1 MLLFWKCRILA
12 PRASAPPSV
21 CPSMRSRIRWC
32 VEFSVTEQN
41 RVEKPLIVIV
51 HVQQNQLCRNRNNRT
66 SSMNTRDGIQQKDCV
81 CIMFQG
87 WQRADA
93 DVLGGAS
100 YPLCRTSTS
109 YWCRLL
115 SLSTRRKCNQ
125 GGDDVGPG
133 EISPETWKWIHL
145 SSSQV
150 HLTL

>member
-51 HVQQNQLCRNRNNRT
+51 HVQQNQLCRNRNSRT

-87 WQRADA
+87 WQRVDA

-115 SLSTRRKCNQ
+115 SSVHGGSATRVVMMWVQVRSAQK
-125 GGDDVGPG
+125 
-133 EISPETWKWIHL
+133 PESGSIWVAVKSI
-145 SSSQV
+145 
-150 HLTL
+150 